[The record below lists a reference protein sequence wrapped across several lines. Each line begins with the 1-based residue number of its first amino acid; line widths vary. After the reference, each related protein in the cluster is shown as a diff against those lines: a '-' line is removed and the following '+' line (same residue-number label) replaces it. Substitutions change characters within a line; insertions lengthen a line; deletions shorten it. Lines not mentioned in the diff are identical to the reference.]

1 MRTTAQIIDAF
12 GGREAVAE
20 LVGAKPRT
28 VEMWKRIGVP
38 HKHFALLVAIARRRG
53 MRGVTFETLY
63 AAKAATLQYYRER
76 AA

>member
-1 MRTTAQIIDAF
+1 MRTTAQIIEAF

-38 HKHFALLVAIARRRG
+38 HKHFALLVATARRRA